1 MSTGATDPW
10 GRAATSNWAGWVG
23 AALIVVMFASAAGL
37 LGQGIGRSRPAYQAT
52 AELYVSPPPGSGP
65 AIGFRAGPT
74 GRTRAS
80 MALDAYVALATS
92 ARVLEPARAELGLG
106 DSAAEVAQRVE
117 ATAVATE
124 SVVQVSAQAAS
135 PDAARRLAD
144 AVAEQLAATGP
155 GLGWGNS
162 TVSSPAFDGVPDGID
177 HSGLNALGVLCTVL
191 AGALSY
197 VRGSRRRRR

>member
-1 MSTGATDPW
+1 MLAGEPDPGDRVATGH
-10 GRAATSNWAGWVG
+10 WAGWVG
-23 AALIVVMFASAAGL
+23 AALIVVLFASAAGL
-37 LGQGIGRSRPAYQAT
+37 LGQGIGRPRPAYQAT

-117 ATAVATE
+117 ATAVATQ
-124 SVVQVSAQAAS
+124 SVVQVSARAAS

-144 AVAEQLAATGP
+144 AVAEQLVATGP
-155 GLGWGNS
+155 GLGWGNA
-162 TVSSPAFDGVPDGID
+162 TVSSPAFDGVQEGVQLT
-177 HSGLNALGVLCTVL
+177 GLTALGVLCTVL

-197 VRGSRRRRR
+197 ARGSRRR